1 MLLFVGITKL
11 LALLVEKELIIVQNL
26 SNMENI
32 EKIRTSY
39 AASSSLSVHK

>member
-11 LALLVEKELIIVQNL
+11 LALLVEKELIVVQNL
-26 SNMENI
+26 RNMEKI

-39 AASSSLSVHK
+39 AASSSLSMRK